1 MAENERMING
11 FTFTTTEEY
20 LQAKKELAGIAYV
33 KENNDMSNDQTVLA
47 LYNKFVQK
55 DVFHTQIGYE
65 FLKGLQ
71 ERLMRS
77 DEIDKSQVAKLP
89 IRDFGDDDK
98 DDKEAL
104 YIKQEKKSSADKK
117 PAEKKAKQ
125 SAPKAASKKKA
136 VKPET
141 KKKPL
146 MYLEAEHAPKQESE
160 LEIVRGKYKWSLFLN
175 VLLVIVIIIMAYITL
190 NSNHVNILNYERKL
204 QDKYASWAQE
214 LQEKEDALNKLR
226 NELKVNLPD

>member
-1 MAENERMING
+1 MAETERMING
-11 FTFTTTEEY
+11 ITFTTTEEY

-77 DEIDKSQVAKLP
+77 AEIDKSQVAKLP
-89 IRDFGDDDK
+89 IRDFSEDEK
-98 DDKEAL
+98 DDKEDL
-104 YIKQEKKSSADKK
+104 YIRQEKNPTEKK
-117 PAEKKAKQ
+117 PAEKKVKQ
-125 SAPKAASKKKA
+125 AAPKASPKKK
-136 VKPET
+136 VSKPET

-146 MYLEAEHAPKQESE
+146 MYLEAEHAPKPQSE
-160 LEIVRGKYKWSLFLN
+160 LETVRSKYKWSVFFN
-175 VLLVIVIIIMAYITL
+175 VLLVIVIIIMVYITL
-190 NSNHVNILNYERKL
+190 NSNHVNILNYETKL

-214 LQEKEDALNKLR
+214 LQDKEDALNKLR
-226 NELKVNLPD
+226 NELNVKLPD

>member
-11 FTFTTTEEY
+11 ITFTTTEEY

-77 DEIDKSQVAKLP
+77 ENVDKSQIAKLP
-89 IRDFGDDDK
+89 IRDFGDEDEK
-98 DDKEAL
+98 DNL
-104 YIKQEKKSSADKK
+104 YIKQDKKSTEKNVKQTAPK
-117 PAEKKAKQ
+117 PA
-125 SAPKAASKKKA
+125 PKKKA
-136 VKPET
+136 AKPET
-141 KKKPL
+141 KKKPI
-146 MYLEAEHAPKQESE
+146 MYLEAERVAKPASE
-160 LEIVRGKYKWSLFLN
+160 LEVVRSKYKWSVFLN

-190 NSNHVNILNYERKL
+190 NSDHVNILNYETKL

-226 NELKVNLPD
+226 NELNVVFPD

>member
-1 MAENERMING
+1 MAETERMING
-11 FTFTTTEEY
+11 ITFTTTEEY

-77 DEIDKSQVAKLP
+77 AEIDKSQVAKLP
-89 IRDFGDDDK
+89 IRDFSEDERDE
-98 DDKEAL
+98 KEDF
-104 YIKQEKKSSADKK
+104 YVKQEKNSTEKKS
-117 PAEKKAKQ
+117 AEKKVKQ
-125 SAPKAASKKKA
+125 AASKVSPKKKSA
-136 VKPET
+136 KPET

-146 MYLEAEHAPKQESE
+146 MYLEAEHAPKRESE
-160 LEIVRGKYKWSLFLN
+160 LDIVKSKYKWSVFFN

-190 NSNHVNILNYERKL
+190 NSDHVNILNYETKL

-214 LQEKEDALNKLR
+214 LQEQEEALNKLR

>member
-11 FTFTTTEEY
+11 ITFTTTEEY

-77 DEIDKSQVAKLP
+77 AEIDKSQVAKLP
-89 IRDFGDDDK
+89 IRDFGDDEK
-98 DDKEAL
+98 DDKEDL
-104 YIKQEKKSSADKK
+104 YIKQDKQS
-117 PAEKKAKQ
+117 AEKKTAEKRAKQ
-125 SAPKAASKKKA
+125 AAYKAEAKKKA
-136 VKPET
+136 AKPET

-146 MYLEAEHAPKQESE
+146 MYLEAERAPKKESE
-160 LEIVRGKYKWSLFLN
+160 LDIVKSKYKWSVFLN
-175 VLLVIVIIIMAYITL
+175 VLLIIVIIIMAYITL
-190 NSNHVNILNYERKL
+190 NSNHVNILNYETKL

-214 LQEKEDALNKLR
+214 LQEQEIALNKLK

>member
-1 MAENERMING
+1 MAETERMING
-11 FTFTTTEEY
+11 ITFTTTEEY

-77 DEIDKSQVAKLP
+77 AEIDKSQVAKLP
-89 IRDFGDDDK
+89 IRDFGDDEK
-98 DDKEAL
+98 DEKEDL
-104 YIKQEKKSSADKK
+104 YIKQEKKPEKNV
-117 PAEKKAKQ
+117 EKKVKQ
-125 SAPKAASKKKA
+125 AAPKTATKKKA
-136 VKPET
+136 AKPET

-146 MYLEAEHAPKQESE
+146 MYLEAEHAPKPQSE
-160 LEIVRGKYKWSLFLN
+160 LEVVRSKYKWSVFLN

-190 NSNHVNILNYERKL
+190 NSNHVNILNYETKL

-214 LQEKEDALNKLR
+214 LQEQEVALNKLR
-226 NELKVNLPD
+226 NELKANLP

>member
-1 MAENERMING
+1 MAENDRMING
-11 FTFTTTEEY
+11 ITFSTTEEY

-65 FLKGLQ
+65 FLKSLQ

-77 DEIDKSQVAKLP
+77 ENVDKSQIVKLP
-89 IRDFGDDDK
+89 IKDFSDDDK
-98 DDKEAL
+98 KGDL
-104 YIKQEKKSSADKK
+104 YIKQEKSEKTT
-117 PAEKKAKQ
+117 EKKAAKTVLPKTASNKKTAKQ
-125 SAPKAASKKKA
+125 EP
-136 VKPET
+136 

-146 MYLEAEHAPKQESE
+146 MYMEAERTAGQKSE
-160 LEIVRGKYKWSLFLN
+160 LEQVKSKYRFSLFFN
-175 VLLVIVIIIMAYITL
+175 ILLVIVIVIMVYITL
-190 NSNHVNILNYERKL
+190 NSNHVNILNYETKL

-226 NELKVNLPD
+226 NELNVAFPE

>member
-11 FTFTTTEEY
+11 ITFSNTEEY

-77 DEIDKSQVAKLP
+77 ENIDKSQIAKLP
-89 IRDFGDDDK
+89 IRDFGDDDEK
-98 DDKEAL
+98 DNL
-104 YIKQEKKSSADKK
+104 YIKQDKKSN
-117 PAEKKAKQ
+117 EKNVKQ
-125 SAPKAASKKKA
+125 TAPKTAPKKKV

-146 MYLEAEHAPKQESE
+146 MYLEAERAPKPTSE
-160 LEIVRGKYKWSLFLN
+160 LEVVRSKYKWSVFLN

-190 NSNHVNILNYERKL
+190 NSDHVNILNYETKL

-214 LQEKEDALNKLR
+214 LQEKEEALNKLR
-226 NELKVNLPD
+226 NELNVVFPD

>member
-47 LYNKFVQK
+47 LYNKFIQK

-77 DEIDKSQVAKLP
+77 EEIDKSQVAKLP

-104 YIKQEKKSSADKK
+104 YIKQEKK
-117 PAEKKAKQ
+117 PAEKKQAEKKVKQ
-125 SAPKAASKKKA
+125 AAPKA
-136 VKPET
+136 
-141 KKKPL
+141 
-146 MYLEAEHAPKQESE
+146 APKQESE

>member
-11 FTFTTTEEY
+11 ITFTTTEEY

-77 DEIDKSQVAKLP
+77 AEIDKSQVAKLP

-98 DDKEAL
+98 EEL
-104 YIKQEKKSSADKK
+104 YIKQEKKSSEDRKTT
-117 PAEKKAKQ
+117 EKKVKQ
-125 SAPKAASKKKA
+125 ATSKVAPKKKSA
-136 VKPET
+136 KPET

-146 MYLEAEHAPKQESE
+146 MYLETERAAKPASE
-160 LEIVRGKYKWSLFLN
+160 LEMVRSKYKWSLFFN
-175 VLLVIVIIIMAYITL
+175 ILLVIVIIIMAYITL
-190 NSNHVNILNYERKL
+190 NSNHVNILNYETKL

-214 LQEKEDALNKLR
+214 LQEQEDALDKLR
-226 NELKVNLPD
+226 NELNVKIP

>member
-11 FTFTTTEEY
+11 ITFSNTEEY

-77 DEIDKSQVAKLP
+77 ENVDKSQIAKLP
-89 IRDFGDDDK
+89 IRDFGDEDEK
-98 DDKEAL
+98 DNL
-104 YIKQEKKSSADKK
+104 YIKQDKKSTEKNVKQTAPK
-117 PAEKKAKQ
+117 PA
-125 SAPKAASKKKA
+125 PKKKA
-136 VKPET
+136 AKPET

-146 MYLEAEHAPKQESE
+146 MYLEAERAVKPASE
-160 LEIVRGKYKWSLFLN
+160 LEVVRSKYKWSVFLN

-190 NSNHVNILNYERKL
+190 NSDHVNILNYETKL

-226 NELKVNLPD
+226 NELNVVFPD